1 MITIQE
7 VAELTK
13 EEIPNRA
20 VALTTEDIPFL
31 VNLLVEKDDNL
42 RYHALLLLQNRS
54 SSRPDV
60 YPFWDELVKKF
71 NSENSYHRSIG
82 LMLIADNVRWDS
94 AGKFD
99 AILDKFLAMVDDEKP
114 VTVRQCVQSLCRIAP
129 HKQHLIPRIHEKLLA
144 IDIAARKETQQ
155 KILLMDILSVFAV
168 TRRYVKDENVETYIM
183 NALTGARLDK
193 KAKTEIEKLMKA

>member
-20 VALTTEDIPFL
+20 GTLQTEDIPIL
-31 VNLLVEKDDNL
+31 VNLLEEKDDNL

-54 SSRPDV
+54 TSHTDV
-60 YPFWDELVKKF
+60 YPFWDELVEKF
-71 NSENSYHRSIG
+71 KSPNSYQRSIG

-99 AILDKFLAMVDDEKP
+99 VILEDFLAMVADEKP
-114 VTVRQCVQSLCRIAP
+114 VTVRQCVQTLCRIAP
-129 HKQHLIPRIHEKLLA
+129 YKHQLIPRIHEKLLA
-144 IDIAARKETQQ
+144 IDLSTRKDTQQ

-168 TRRYVKDENVETYIM
+168 TRRIVQDENVEAYIM

-193 KAKTEIEKLMKA
+193 KAKTDVEKRLKA